1 MPERAAAA
9 VPLYDSFDDYDRF
22 VNWERRLAYE
32 LPFIEAQLQ
41 AAGARRVLD
50 VACGTGQHALALAR
64 RGYEV
69 VGADLSAAMIERAR
83 ENGAALGD
91 AAGQASFVVAGFGEL
106 SGAGDVLG
114 GELDALVCLG
124 SSLPHVLTEADLL
137 ATLVDWHSVLRP
149 GGLALVQ
156 NRNMDAV
163 LARRDRWM
171 PVQQRAAGDR
181 EWLFLRFYDFDGDGL
196 TFNVV
201 ILERSAGEGWRQRM
215 DATRLAPWRRE
226 QLVAA
231 FSQAGFGEIASY
243 GDMTGG
249 AFDELSS
256 GNLVLTA
263 RRLGA

>member
-41 AAGARRVLD
+41 AVGARRVLD
-50 VACGTGQHALALAR
+50 VACGTGRHALALAR
-64 RGYEV
+64 RGYDV

-83 ENGAALGD
+83 ENAAALGD
-91 AAGQASFVVAGFGEL
+91 AAGQARFVVAGFGDL
-106 SGAGDVLG
+106 SGAGLG
-114 GELDALVCLG
+114 SGVDALVCLG

-137 ATLVDWHSVLRP
+137 ATLVDWHAVLRP

-163 LARRDRWM
+163 LARCDRWM

-181 EWLFLRFYDFDGDGL
+181 EWLFMRFYDFDESGL

-201 ILERSAGEGWRQRM
+201 TLERCAGEPWRQRV

-231 FSQAGFGEIASY
+231 FTRAGFGDIASY

-249 AFDELSS
+249 TFDELSS